1 MAEDYKHIDQII
13 RQKFEN
19 FEPEPPVQAWEKIRS
34 EIGRTPPPPHS
45 PGILLPIIVS
55 VSLLIFIAGLF
66 HQLYNGNSE
75 NAPIAGSGELTIH
88 SASLGSTGSTSISDN
103 TLQEEFYQT
112 PSAMPHPEIKPV
124 TAAQPAVTPVKVREP
139 FNGQITGEKNKKKK
153 NTGAAGQNTTL
164 SGNRSGEYR
173 PGLVQALRSGDLTYE
188 DAVKYNLNMRDFR
201 KLSSY
206 RENSRSLSATWSAGV
221 YFNPEACI
229 SADETID
236 NTMSYNIGIMPRMS
250 FGHFFLQS
258 GINARFTHDRGN
270 MTVDYN
276 RFLGSYEDV
285 YLVTFDTVDN
295 VVVPTY
301 YTETVDVYDTI
312 SQYAVSETRANY
324 TYLEIPVLFGYRYS
338 FGRFALFANAG
349 PAASFMLNKKLPGA
363 GSPEENARIVHVD
376 YMVPSRAT
384 INWQLMLGAGFDYQL
399 ADRIHFSL
407 EPTLRFALNPEYNMP
422 DINGKTRSFGV
433 RAGIN
438 YKF

>member
-13 RQKFEN
+13 RQKFDN
-19 FEPEPPVQAWEKIRS
+19 FEPEPPVHAWEKIRS
-34 EIGRTPPPPHS
+34 EIRPTPPPPHS

-66 HQLYNGNSE
+66 HHLYTGNSDHSLS
-75 NAPIAGSGELTIH
+75 AGSGEITIH
-88 SASLGSTGSTSISDN
+88 SASIGTTGSTTISDN

-112 PSAMPHPEIKPV
+112 PSAIPQEIKPI
-124 TAAQPAVTPVKVREP
+124 TAVQPTASPVKVREP
-139 FNGQITGEKNKKKK
+139 FDGQITGEKNKKKK
-153 NTGAAGQNTTL
+153 NTAAAGQNITSST
-164 SGNRSGEYR
+164 NRSGEYR
-173 PGLVQALRSGDLTYE
+173 PGLVQALRSGELTYG
-188 DAVKYNLNMRDFR
+188 DAAKYNLNTRDIR

-206 RENSRSLSATWSAGV
+206 RENSRSLSATWSAGF

-276 RFLGSYEDV
+276 RFLGSYEDI
-285 YLVTFDTVDN
+285 YLITFDTVDN

-301 YTETVDVYDTI
+301 YTETVEVYDTI
-312 SQYAVSETRANY
+312 SQYAVSETKANY

-338 FGRFALFANAG
+338 FGKFALFVNAG
-349 PAASFMLNKKLPGA
+349 PAASFMLSKKLPGA
-363 GSPEENARIVHVD
+363 GSPENNARIVHVD

-399 ADRIHFSL
+399 ADRVHFSL
-407 EPTLRFALNPEYNMP
+407 EPTMRFALNPEYNIP